1 MDHLLDSLREGNA
14 TLVEQVMSMQEA
26 IATRHTTPPSPAQ
39 LNEMGFA
46 PEVARAMY
54 SADSPPAGIFGV
66 GVATFDVSPRAVVF
80 VMRDMIAG
88 PVEMPA
94 PDAEPATPVRKML
107 EHFRSPAGSP
117 PASPQSTPPPWPADL
132 TIVGLPPVRDFAPR
146 LSSGTQIRVN
156 SQLGILG
163 VRVSLAGG
171 RPGYVTAGH
180 AAPTVGAVVAVDGE
194 PVGTVRTSTSRETTG
209 SRAPI
214 ADIAV
219 IALNDGVS
227 ELPPGGPPITTQS
240 VPVLQEH
247 VTRLGTAPP
256 SGQVWAFAPELYVD
270 SYAGWGEVILC
281 SPMSAPGDSGS
292 AVVRYDD
299 ESTCIGHVVGGAEG
313 YLTVVQ
319 RLQYQLES
327 AGVALRA

>member
-1 MDHLLDSLREGNA
+1 MPRLMDSLAEGSS
-14 TLVEQVMSMQEA
+14 TLVTQITAMQEA
-26 IATRHTTPPSPAQ
+26 IAARHTNSPSPAL

-66 GVATFDVSPRAVVF
+66 GVATFNVSLRPVVF
-80 VMRDMIAG
+80 VMRNMIAG

-94 PDAEPATPVRKML
+94 TPPESDSPVVKML
-107 EHFRSPAGSP
+107 KHFE
-117 PASPQSTPPPWPADL
+117 SPQPENL
-132 TIVGLPPVRDFAPR
+132 TIVGLPPIHNFASR
-146 LSSGTQIRVN
+146 LSSGTRICVG
-156 SQLGILG
+156 SQLGTLG

-180 AAPTVGAVVAVDGE
+180 AAPTVGAVVSVDAE
-194 PVGTVRTSTSRETTG
+194 PVGTVLTSTSRETAG
-209 SRAPI
+209 RNREPI

-219 IALNDGVS
+219 ITLNDGVA
-227 ELPPGGPPITTQS
+227 ELPPGGPPITTPIIPAIS
-240 VPVLQEH
+240 EH

-270 SYAGWGEVILC
+270 SYAGWGEAILC
-281 SPMSAPGDSGS
+281 SPMSAAGDSGS
-292 AVVRYDD
+292 AVVRYND

-319 RLQYQLES
+319 QLEYQLES
-327 AGVALRA
+327 AGVALRS

>member
-1 MDHLLDSLREGNA
+1 MASGSHHR
-14 TLVEQVMSMQEA
+14 
-26 IATRHTTPPSPAQ
+26 
-39 LNEMGFA
+39 
-46 PEVARAMY
+46 RA
-54 SADSPPAGIFGV
+54 S
-66 GVATFDVSPRAVVF
+66 
-80 VMRDMIAG
+80 
-88 PVEMPA
+88 
-94 PDAEPATPVRKML
+94 
-107 EHFRSPAGSP
+107 
-117 PASPQSTPPPWPADL
+117 
-132 TIVGLPPVRDFAPR
+132 PVRDFAPR
-146 LSSGTQIRVN
+146 LSSGAQICVD

-171 RPGYVTAGH
+171 RPGYLTAGH
-180 AAPTVGAVVAVDGE
+180 AAPTVGAIVAVDGE
-194 PVGTVRTSTSRETTG
+194 PVGTVRRHLSETTG
-209 SRAPI
+209 SREPI

-227 ELPPGGPPITTQS
+227 ELPPGGPPITTPS
-240 VPVLQEH
+240 IPVLQEH

-256 SGQVWAFAPELYVD
+256 TGQVWAFAPELYVD

-281 SPMSAPGDSGS
+281 SPMSAQGDSGS

-319 RLQYQLES
+319 QLQYQLES